1 MDVKTQNKCT
11 SREFFG
17 KINCMNW
24 QSFISLVQEKSDH
37 VFFISSAKATDAIG
51 ETMSALLNSLGGTVV
66 IGYDRINVHLTGY
79 NQTDQWIDQFIDSH
93 FKNSDISSTFLFR
106 SNKKIL
112 LLDVK
117 KSHHHYPYNGSFY
130 TIQDSKI
137 TAFTPTITM
146 SEPIIVTT
154 DYPMK
159 STNAKPTDKAIASVA
174 QQLSSINSLHKESPP
189 VTTNNGFNLRQKK
202 AIEFI
207 ETQGSIKNKQ
217 YRKLFN
223 VSHKTAHLELA
234 ELVKQNKAKIV
245 GSGRSTCYRLPT
257 DASASVETS
266 APPTVHRSQI
276 SAYLD
281 THSQLTESTYADEFN
296 MDLAQAIN
304 ELDSFCDQGFLE
316 KTIIDNEVC
325 YVKSRQLAFM

>member
-1 MDVKTQNKCT
+1 
-11 SREFFG
+11 
-17 KINCMNW
+17 MNW
-24 QSFISLVQEKSDH
+24 QSFISLVQEKSNN
-37 VFFISSAKATDAIG
+37 VFFISSAKATDTIG
-51 ETMSALLNSLGGTVV
+51 QTISALLNALGGTIV

-130 TIQDSKI
+130 TVQDSKI
-137 TAFTPTITM
+137 TAFTPTIPI
-146 SEPIIVTT
+146 SEPVIVTS
-154 DYPMK
+154 DSPMK
-159 STNAKPTDKAIASVA
+159 STNAVPSDEAIASVA
-174 QQLSSINSLHKESPP
+174 QRMSTLNSVTKESPTI
-189 VTTNNGFNLRQKK
+189 TTHNDFNPRQKK

-207 ETQGSIKNKQ
+207 QTQGSIKNKQ

-257 DASASVETS
+257 DASTPVETS
-266 APPTVHRSQI
+266 ERPTVHRSQI

-281 THSQLTESTYADEFN
+281 THFQLTEGAYADEFN

-316 KTIIDNEVC
+316 KTIIDNDVC
-325 YVKSRQLAFM
+325 YVKSKQLTFI